1 MAVREIMARDTN
13 YAAPHTYR
21 GNLTLHFSR
30 PASVKTADSHISA
43 GPGPRVL
50 LDICEV
56 AN

>member
-1 MAVREIMARDTN
+1 MARDTN
-13 YAAPHTYR
+13 NAAPHTCR
-21 GNLTLHFSR
+21 GNLTLHFWR
-30 PASVKTADSHISA
+30 PASVKTADSDISA